1 MRKSMEIVVKPV
13 GKLFSLCGGFMALFS
28 AVKNTGITGVYK
40 KEGLYKFIHG
50 FILTFFH
57 LFFSLFLSV
66 IRSFI
71 PTIHTTYNKLQLIN
85 INNFVFSN
93 RRYK

>member
-1 MRKSMEIVVKPV
+1 MRKSVELVVQPV
-13 GKLFSLCGGFMALFS
+13 GKLFSFCGGLLGLFS
-28 AVKNTGITGVYK
+28 AVKNTGFLGVYK
-40 KEGLYKFIHG
+40 NRGLYKFIRG

-57 LFFSLFLSV
+57 LALRLVLSV
-66 IRSFI
+66 NRFFI

>member
-28 AVKNTGITGVYK
+28 AVKNTGVTGVYK

-57 LFFSLFLSV
+57 LFFSLFLSSLEIV
-66 IRSFI
+66 D
-71 PTIHTTYNKLQLIN
+71 
-85 INNFVFSN
+85 SN
-93 RRYK
+93 

>member
-1 MRKSMEIVVKPV
+1 MRKSVELVVQPV
-13 GKLFSLCGGFMALFS
+13 GKLFSFCGGLLGLFS
-28 AVKNTGITGVYK
+28 AVKNTGFLGVYK
-40 KEGLYKFIHG
+40 NRGLYKFIRG

-57 LFFSLFLSV
+57 LFFSLVLSV
-66 IRSFI
+66 IRFFI
-71 PTIHTTYNKLQLIN
+71 LTIHTTYNKLQLIN